1 MKKLA
6 FALLLAAALGT
17 LPEARAQRISD
28 YTLVID
34 KRGCDAANMRVD
46 CSFRLDFEEADS
58 VALAFGGDPEL
69 SVEHLT
75 FGADPRLEARYDA
88 AAKRLLLRRSGA
100 QSVPVRM
107 SYNYTNLSAF
117 FIYGAGNAELWETS
131 YGEFYYPIPTNGWME
146 LTLEVRTPDSL
157 SLLGSY
163 PLRRID
169 AGRHACTVK
178 GMLAQSLSLAFFRT
192 EAYTHSAEATAGGD
206 IDIYQLA
213 GMECT
218 PERRNELLTLTQA
231 ATDYFGR
238 IYGETYRAPQRNIPS
253 LPTFLFHDGKG
264 FSNRY
269 NIGFISAS
277 QEKFSTYPDIY
288 PLVHEIGH
296 RWLGEWTLLIN
307 DGEPGAYFIK
317 ESLNEFMTLMFIR
330 HHFGEEAYRA
340 QLERCEREY
349 RAIEGTPGD
358 EPLIAM
364 VRNDNNTVVYRKGPL
379 LLDRLARHIGYDR
392 LTEAIAGF
400 YREYCGRHPLAYEDF
415 AAWFE
420 RCCPGRG
427 ALLNELITRK

>member
-17 LPEARAQRISD
+17 MPEARAQRISD

-34 KRGCDAANMRVD
+34 KRGCDAANMCVD

-75 FGADPRLEARYDA
+75 FGANPRLEARYDA
-88 AAKRLLLRRSGA
+88 ADKRLLLRRSGA

-131 YGEFYYPIPTNGWME
+131 YGEFYYPIPTNGRME

-296 RWLGEWTLLIN
+296 RWLGEWTLLID

-317 ESLNEFMTLMFIR
+317 ESLNEFMTRSSATTSGRRPTAHSWSGASGSTAQSRGRPATSRSSRWSATTTIR
-330 HHFGEEAYRA
+330 SS
-340 QLERCEREY
+340 
-349 RAIEGTPGD
+349 T
-358 EPLIAM
+358 
-364 VRNDNNTVVYRKGPL
+364 
-379 LLDRLARHIGYDR
+379 ARG
-392 LTEAIAGF
+392 
-400 YREYCGRHPLAYEDF
+400 
-415 AAWFE
+415 
-420 RCCPGRG
+420 RCCSTASPDTSDTTGSRRPSPASTGNIAAGIRSRMKTSPHGSSG
-427 ALLNELITRK
+427 AVPAGERSSTS

>member
-17 LPEARAQRISD
+17 MPEARAQRISD

-75 FGADPRLEARYDA
+75 FGAAPRLEARYDA

-131 YGEFYYPIPTNGWME
+131 YGEFYYPIPTNGRME

-218 PERRNELLTLTQA
+218 PERRNELLTLAQA

-277 QEKFSTYPDIY
+277 QEKF
-288 PLVHEIGH
+288 
-296 RWLGEWTLLIN
+296 
-307 DGEPGAYFIK
+307 
-317 ESLNEFMTLMFIR
+317 
-330 HHFGEEAYRA
+330 
-340 QLERCEREY
+340 
-349 RAIEGTPGD
+349 
-358 EPLIAM
+358 
-364 VRNDNNTVVYRKGPL
+364 
-379 LLDRLARHIGYDR
+379 
-392 LTEAIAGF
+392 
-400 YREYCGRHPLAYEDF
+400 
-415 AAWFE
+415 
-420 RCCPGRG
+420 
-427 ALLNELITRK
+427 

>member
-6 FALLLAAALGT
+6 FALLLAAGLGT
-17 LPEARAQRISD
+17 LPVARAQRISD

-34 KRGCDAANMRVD
+34 KRGCDAANMHVD

-100 QSVPVRM
+100 RSVPVRM
-107 SYNYTNLSAF
+107 SYDYTNLPAF

-131 YGEFYYPIPTNGWME
+131 YGEYYYPIPTNGQME
-146 LTLEVRTPDSL
+146 LTLEVHTPDSL

-163 PLRRID
+163 PLRRIG

-192 EAYTHSAEATAGGD
+192 EAYTHSVGTIPDGEV
-206 IDIYQLA
+206 DIYQL
-213 GMECT
+213 GDMQCG
-218 PERRNELLTLTQA
+218 PERYGELLTLTQA
-231 ATDYFGR
+231 ALDYFGR
-238 IYGETYRAPQRNIPS
+238 MYGEAYRATQRNIPT
-253 LPTFLFHDGKG
+253 LPAFLFHDGKG

-288 PLVHEIGH
+288 PLIHEIGH
-296 RWLGEWTLLIN
+296 RWLGEWTLLID

-330 HHFGEEAYRA
+330 RHFGEETYRA

-349 RAIEGTPGD
+349 RAIEGTSRD

-364 VRNDNNTVVYRKGPL
+364 TRNDNNTVVYRKGPL
-379 LLDRLARHIGYDR
+379 LLDRLARQIGYAR
-392 LTEAIAGF
+392 LSETIAGF
-400 YREYCGRHPLAYEDF
+400 YREYCGKYPLAYADF

-420 RCCPGRG
+420 QCCPGRG
-427 ALLNELITRK
+427 AMLDTLINQ